1 LDRPLSGVAEL
12 ARNCNFS
19 LPEIKTAV
27 RTGDTSTSDRQAQI
41 RRPPHVLITTP
52 ESLHLILGGRAR
64 TMLQGLKFVIVDELH
79 ALAGQKR
86 GTFLAILL
94 ERLVHEIGREP
105 VRIGLTATV
114 NPVEEAAAFLGGFS
128 APADYPAHRKK
139 TGTKHQEL
147 FQPRPV
153 TIVRSIV
160 PKSWDLK
167 VSRAEADPDPNQPRT
182 IWPSLEKEIHGLIDQ
197 HQSTLVFANNR
208 YLVERLAA
216 HINDLSAET
225 TIAKDH
231 SPIEPADLADHAG
244 AETPSADDSPAALV
258 HAHHGS
264 ISLERRRQTESMLK
278 QGQLRGV
285 ISTASLEMGIDMGAV
300 DLVCQVG
307 SPGEVARGLQ
317 RVGRAGHAVGA
328 VSKGRFFARTN
339 ADLLEMAAL
348 VEAMSRSAVEPL
360 AIPQNCLD
368 MLAQQVVACVAVRPW
383 KPRHLFH
390 LFRSSYPYQNL
401 SEKAFEAV
409 LEMLAGRFRVDAVRD
424 LKARIFWDRLRDEL
438 IALPGTDS
446 LALTGGGAIPD
457 TGQYPVK
464 LGDGGPTLGT
474 LDEEFVLERR

>member
-1 LDRPLSGVAEL
+1 MARPRAKKQESAEPEPLLAEHSGPLSLFLPIVSDWFRCSVGQPTDAQARGWPLIHTGKNTLIVAPTGSGKTLAAFLAGLDTLWRQPSLAEGVQILYISPLKALNEDIHRNLDRPLSGVAEL
-12 ARNCNFS
+12 ARHRNFS

-114 NPVEEAAAFLGGFS
+114 NPVEDAAAFLGGFS
-128 APADYPAHRKK
+128 APAGNPAHRKK

-153 TIVRSIV
+153 TIVRSVV

-167 VSRAEADPDPNQPRT
+167 VSRAEADPDPSQPRT

-216 HINDLSAET
+216 HINDLSAENN
-225 TIAKDH
+225 IAKDD
-231 SPIEPADLADHAG
+231 SPIKPADLADNAE
-244 AETPSADDSPAALV
+244 AETPSA
-258 HAHHGS
+258 
-264 ISLERRRQTESMLK
+264 
-278 QGQLRGV
+278 
-285 ISTASLEMGIDMGAV
+285 
-300 DLVCQVG
+300 
-307 SPGEVARGLQ
+307 
-317 RVGRAGHAVGA
+317 
-328 VSKGRFFARTN
+328 
-339 ADLLEMAAL
+339 
-348 VEAMSRSAVEPL
+348 
-360 AIPQNCLD
+360 
-368 MLAQQVVACVAVRPW
+368 
-383 KPRHLFH
+383 
-390 LFRSSYPYQNL
+390 
-401 SEKAFEAV
+401 
-409 LEMLAGRFRVDAVRD
+409 
-424 LKARIFWDRLRDEL
+424 
-438 IALPGTDS
+438 
-446 LALTGGGAIPD
+446 
-457 TGQYPVK
+457 
-464 LGDGGPTLGT
+464 
-474 LDEEFVLERR
+474 